1 MSISESCQPIQ
12 CDHGLRRQAIVAS
25 LLSDVFQGRIKA
37 GRHLVTR
44 ELAGRFGV
52 SHTPIREALIAM
64 AGMGMIDLLPNRGAV
79 VREIS
84 EREVVAICRV
94 RRVMECEAVRRA
106 CGRIDAV
113 ELKALAVAFKRLA
126 EVRPEDKA
134 NRVEHARVLD
144 SRLHDRIANSCGNSF
159 LASELS
165 RLTILFRA
173 FRDVAWEYVVA
184 KDEFDRIGEEACE
197 HLAIVEAL
205 AVGDRRAAARA
216 MSKHIMGGAVY
227 WGRVVRAGRRR
238 EGMGEKP

>member
-1 MSISESCQPIQ
+1 MSVSESCQPIQ

-106 CGRIDAV
+106 CGRIDGV
-113 ELKALAVAFKRLA
+113 ELKSLAVAFQRLG
-126 EVRPEDKA
+126 EVKPEDKA

-144 SRLHDRIANSCGNSF
+144 TRLHDRIANSCGNSF

-184 KDEFDRIGEEACE
+184 KDEFDRIDEEARE

-205 AVGDRRAAARA
+205 AGGDRQAAARA
-216 MSKHIMGGAVY
+216 LSKHIMGGAVY

-238 EGMGEKP
+238 EGMGEKA